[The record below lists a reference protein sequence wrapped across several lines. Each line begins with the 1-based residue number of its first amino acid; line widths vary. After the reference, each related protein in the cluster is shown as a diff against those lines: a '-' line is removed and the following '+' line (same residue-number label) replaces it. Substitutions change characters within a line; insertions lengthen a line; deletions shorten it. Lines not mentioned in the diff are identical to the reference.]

1 MTNRGVLQRSQ
12 FEKINFNSGIIKMAM
27 LGLKI
32 DVDTYWGMK
41 NGVPCLLQTLKEF
54 KLKGTFFL
62 SIGPDNSGRAVL
74 QLIKNS
80 LFLKKMMRTNA
91 AALYGW
97 KTALYGTLLPAPMIA
112 LSFPE
117 IVNDIIAAGHEV
129 QFHAW
134 DHRRWQDELANKS
147 ENWIRAWFA
156 KGIASFEKLTGNK
169 PTAFGAPSW
178 LIDDRVL
185 AIIKEYNFDYLSCT
199 RAKAPFI
206 HEIAKALEIPSDLP
220 CFEEIDA
227 QKDVLIISDLL
238 KDGKTHVLPVHAEVE
253 GGIFQNQFRELLK
266 KEINMG
272 IEVVPLKAIKEKLD
286 IKTLPTRK
294 YKMELLSGRHSECAV

>member
-1 MTNRGVLQRSQ
+1 MP
-12 FEKINFNSGIIKMAM
+12 M

-41 NGVPCLLQTLKEF
+41 NGVPSLLQTLKEF
-54 KLKGTFFL
+54 NLKGTFFL
-62 SIGPDNSGRAVL
+62 SIGPDNSGRAAL
-74 QLIKNS
+74 QLIKNP

-91 AALYGW
+91 ASLYGW

-117 IVNDIIAAGHEV
+117 IVKEILTVGHEV

-134 DHRRWQDELANKS
+134 DHRRWQDELPHKS
-147 ENWIRAWFA
+147 EKWIRQWFA
-156 KGIASFEKLTGNK
+156 KGINGFEELTGNK

-185 AIIKEYNFDYLSCT
+185 TIIKEYKLEYLSCT

-206 HEIAKALEIPSDLP
+206 LEIVNTLEIPSDLP

-227 QKDVLIISDLL
+227 QKGVAIISDLL
-238 KDGKTHVLPVHAEVE
+238 KNGKTHVLPVHAEVE
-253 GGIFQNQFRELLK
+253 GGIFQNQFRELLENAIK
-266 KEINMG
+266 MG
-272 IEVVPLKAIKEKLD
+272 IEVVPIRELKEKMA
-286 IKTLPTRK
+286 IKTLPVRK
-294 YKMELLSGRHSECAV
+294 YKMELLSGRHSACAV

>member
-1 MTNRGVLQRSQ
+1 MP
-12 FEKINFNSGIIKMAM
+12 M

-41 NGVPCLLQTLKEF
+41 NGVPSLLQILKEF
-54 KLKGTFFL
+54 NLKGTFFL
-62 SIGPDNSGRAVL
+62 SIGPDNSGRAAL
-74 QLIKNS
+74 QLIKNP

-91 AALYGW
+91 PALYGW

-134 DHRRWQDELANKS
+134 DHRCWQDELPRKS
-147 ENWIRAWFA
+147 EDWIREWFV
-156 KGIASFEKLTGNK
+156 KGMSGFEKLTGKK

-178 LIDDRVL
+178 TIDDRVFS
-185 AIIKEYNFDYLSCT
+185 IIRQYKFDYLSCT

-206 HEIAKALEIPSDLP
+206 HEISNNLEIPSDLP
-220 CFEEIDA
+220 CFEEIDP
-227 QKDVLIISDLL
+227 QKSVSIISELI

-253 GGIFQNQFRELLK
+253 GGIFQNQFRELLEK
-266 KEINMG
+266 ALNMN
-272 IEVVPLKAIKEKLD
+272 IEVVPLEEIKEKLD
-286 IKTLPTRK
+286 IQTLPTRK
-294 YKMELLSGRHSECAV
+294 YKIELLPGRHSPCAV

>member
-1 MTNRGVLQRSQ
+1 
-12 FEKINFNSGIIKMAM
+12 MAI

-54 KLKGTFFL
+54 NFKGTFFI
-62 SIGPDNSGRAVL
+62 SIGPDNSGRAAL
-74 QLIKNS
+74 QLIKNP

-91 AALYGW
+91 PALYGW

-117 IVNDIIAAGHEV
+117 IVEEIIAAGHEV

-134 DHRRWQDELANKS
+134 DHRRWQDELPSKS
-147 ENWIRAWFA
+147 EKWIKEWFA
-156 KGIASFEKLTGNK
+156 RGIAGFEKLTGNT

-185 AIIKEYNFDYLSCT
+185 TIIKEYKFEYLSCT

-206 HEIAKALEIPSDLP
+206 QEIVNVLEIPSDLP

-227 QKDVLIISDLL
+227 QKGVAIISDLL

-253 GGIFQNQFRELLK
+253 GGIFQNQFRELLEK
-266 KEINMG
+266 ALNMN
-272 IEVVPLKAIKEKLD
+272 IEVVPLKEIKKKLD
-286 IKTLPTRK
+286 IQTLARRK
-294 YKMELLSGRHSECAV
+294 YQIELLLGRHSPCAV

>member
-1 MTNRGVLQRSQ
+1 MP
-12 FEKINFNSGIIKMAM
+12 M

-54 KLKGTFFL
+54 NLKGTFFL
-62 SIGPDNSGRAVL
+62 SIGPDNSGRAAL
-74 QLIKNS
+74 QLIKNP

-91 AALYGW
+91 PALYGW
-97 KTALYGTLLPAPMIA
+97 KTAFYGTLLPAPMIA

-134 DHRRWQDELANKS
+134 DHRRWQDDLSDKS
-147 ENWIRAWFA
+147 EKCIREWFA
-156 KGIASFEKLTGNK
+156 KGIAGFEKLTGNK

-178 LIDDRVL
+178 TIDDRVL
-185 AIIKEYNFDYLSCT
+185 SIIGQYKFDYLSCT
-199 RAKAPFI
+199 RAKTPFI
-206 HEIAKALEIPSDLP
+206 HEAINVMEIQSDLP
-220 CFEEIDA
+220 CFEEVDA
-227 QKDVLIISDLL
+227 QNGVSIISELI
-238 KDGKTHVLPVHAEVE
+238 KDGSIHVLPVHAEVE

-266 KEINMG
+266 KALSMNV
-272 IEVVPLKAIKEKLD
+272 EVVPLKSIKDKLD
-286 IKTLPTRK
+286 ITTLPTRK
-294 YKMELLSGRHSECAV
+294 YKIELLPGRHSSCAV

>member
-1 MTNRGVLQRSQ
+1 L
-12 FEKINFNSGIIKMAM
+12 AM

-41 NGVPCLLQTLKEF
+41 NGVPSLLQTLKEF
-54 KLKGTFFL
+54 NLKGTFFL
-62 SIGPDNSGRAVL
+62 SIGPDNSGRAAL
-74 QLIKNS
+74 QLIKNP

-112 LSFPE
+112 LSFPQIVRE
-117 IVNDIIAAGHEV
+117 IIDAGHEV

-134 DHRRWQDELANKS
+134 DHRRWQDELPDKS
-147 ENWIRAWFA
+147 ENWIRDWFN
-156 KGIASFEKLTGNK
+156 KGIAGFEKLTGNK

-178 LIDDRVL
+178 VIDDRVL
-185 AIIKEYNFDYLSCT
+185 SIIKEYKFEYLSCT

-206 HEIAKALEIPSDLP
+206 HEIVDILEIPSDLP

-227 QKDVLIISDLL
+227 QKGVSIIAALL
-238 KDGKTHVLPVHAEVE
+238 QDGQTHVLPVHAEVE
-253 GGIFQNQFRELLK
+253 GGIFQNQFRELLGK
-266 KEINMG
+266 ALSMNIEI
-272 IEVVPLKAIKEKLD
+272 VPLKVIKDKLD
-286 IKTLPTRK
+286 IKTLPKRK
-294 YKMELLSGRHSECAV
+294 YKMELLPGRHSPCVV

>member
-1 MTNRGVLQRSQ
+1 MP
-12 FEKINFNSGIIKMAM
+12 M

-54 KLKGTFFL
+54 NLKGTFFL
-62 SIGPDNSGRAVL
+62 SIGPDNSGRAAL
-74 QLIKNS
+74 QLIKNP
-80 LFLKKMMRTNA
+80 LFLRKMMRTKA

-117 IVNDIIAAGHEV
+117 IVKEIIAAGHEV

-147 ENWIRAWFA
+147 ESWIRQWFA
-156 KGIASFEKLTGNK
+156 KGIAGFEKLTGNK

-178 LIDDRVL
+178 LIDDRVM
-185 AIIKEYNFDYLSCT
+185 AIIKEYKFEYLSCT
-199 RAKAPFI
+199 RAKTLFI
-206 HEIAKALEIPSDLP
+206 HEIANVLEIPSDLP
-220 CFEEIDA
+220 CFEEIAA
-227 QKDVLIISDLL
+227 QKSVSIISELIKYGD
-238 KDGKTHVLPVHAEVE
+238 THVLPVHAEVE
-253 GGIFQNQFRELLK
+253 GGMFNEKFKQLLK
-266 KEINMG
+266 SALDMG
-272 IEVVPLKAIKEKLD
+272 SSIVPLKEIKSKLTLQD
-286 IKTLPTRK
+286 IPVRK
-294 YKMELLSGRHSECAV
+294 YKMELLPGRHSACAV